1 MSQTNFTSGSVQ
13 TCLEVHAGWNAQ
25 TWRFHNLQEPRI
37 LCHIPKCQL
46 DQSSIKYGHTVSR
59 HLQSLMFLKDSCLP
73 HHKHG
78 TLTLE
83 RSWTMPTYVACS
95 KIHHKYILHEY
106 CTWGTYGQYS
116 SNCQVSHPLLIN
128 NDDNNNKQALSVRKP
143 VQMDKIPIVKK

>member
-1 MSQTNFTSGSVQ
+1 MSQKNFTSGSVQ

-78 TLTLE
+78 TLTLVE
-83 RSWTMPTYVACS
+83 AGRCLHMLLAQ
-95 KIHHKYILHEY
+95 KYITSTFYMNTIHGEHMVN
-106 CTWGTYGQYS
+106 T
-116 SNCQVSHPLLIN
+116 
-128 NDDNNNKQALSVRKP
+128 RR
-143 VQMDKIPIVKK
+143 IVKSRIHFSSTTTTTTTTTNRH